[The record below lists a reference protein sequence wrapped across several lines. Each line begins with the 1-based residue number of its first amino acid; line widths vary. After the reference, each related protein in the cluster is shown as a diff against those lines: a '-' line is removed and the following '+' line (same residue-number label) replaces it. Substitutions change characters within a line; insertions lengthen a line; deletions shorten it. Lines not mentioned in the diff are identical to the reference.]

1 MLKVL
6 KYEGRTEM
14 LLAAEKISKS
24 YSEKR
29 LLSEVSLFINEGE
42 KIGVIGINGTGKTT
56 LLKILSGTETTDSGS
71 LTKAQGLRIGYLPQ
85 NPVFDTPR
93 TIMEQTMEGLGRRAD
108 PQKEY
113 EAKSLLTRFGV
124 AEFDRDVTLLSG
136 GQKKRVAIAAV
147 LVNPCDV
154 LIMDEPT
161 NHLDQEMVTWLE
173 AYLQKFSGALVM
185 VTHDRYF
192 LDRVVNRIVEIDRGA
207 LYSYNA
213 NFTRCMELKA
223 QREEMA
229 RGTERKRQSLLK
241 KELEWMMRGP
251 RARGTKSKERI
262 RRFEE
267 LSQEEGPNASEKL
280 ELGSV
285 ASRLGKKILEIE
297 NITKAFGDKTVVN
310 NFSLSI
316 LRDDRIG
323 IVGKN
328 GSGKTTLLKMIGG
341 ILPPDSGHIDKGI
354 TVKTGYFSQEGAE
367 MDTSLRVID
376 YIRQTA
382 ETIETENGPVTASQM
397 LERFLFP
404 PDLQWN
410 TISRLSGGERRRL
423 YLLNVIMTGPNLLL
437 LDEPTN
443 DLDIETLMVLED
455 YLEGFSGP
463 VAVVSH
469 DRYFIDKVV
478 DRIFELREDGSLK
491 QYLGGYTDYMDAKEE
506 ERSLNLAKAE
516 EKKPEKTVQAR
527 ESVNKK
533 LKFTFKEQMEYDKI
547 DDDLERLEKDLK
559 AVEEAMVK
567 EASNYVTLQEL
578 IHKKAELEKA
588 LEEKTERWL
597 YLNELAEKIALQGK
611 QQ

>member
-14 LLAAEKISKS
+14 LLAAEKITKS
-24 YSEKR
+24 YSEKK
-29 LLSEVSLFINEGE
+29 LLSDVSLFINEGE

-56 LLKILSGTETTDSGS
+56 LLKILSGTEATDSGS

-93 TIMEQTMEGLGRRAD
+93 TILEQTMEGLGRRAD

-124 AEFDRDVTLLSG
+124 TEFERDVTLLSG

-147 LVNPCDV
+147 LVNHCDV

-173 AYLQKFSGALVM
+173 AYLQKFTGALVM

-192 LDRVVNRIVEIDRGA
+192 LDRVVNRIVEIDHGA
-207 LYSYNA
+207 LYSYEA

-297 NITKAFGDKTVVN
+297 NVTKAFGDKTVVN

-328 GSGKTTLLKMIGG
+328 GSGKTTLLKMIGD
-341 ILPPDSGHIDKGI
+341 ILPPDSGHIDKGV
-354 TVKTGYFSQEGAE
+354 TVKIGYFSQEGAE

-410 TISRLSGGERRRL
+410 NISRLSGGERRRL

-469 DRYFIDKVV
+469 DRYFLDKVV

-547 DDDLERLEKDLK
+547 DDDLERLENDLK

-611 QQ
+611 

>member
-14 LLAAEKISKS
+14 LLAAEKITKS
-24 YSEKR
+24 YSEKK
-29 LLSEVSLFINEGE
+29 LLSDVSLFINEGE

-56 LLKILSGTETTDSGS
+56 LLKILSGTEATDSGS

-93 TIMEQTMEGLGRRAD
+93 TILEQTMEGLGRRAD

-124 AEFDRDVTLLSG
+124 TEFERDVTLLSG

-173 AYLQKFSGALVM
+173 AYLQKFTGALVM

-192 LDRVVNRIVEIDRGA
+192 LDRVVNRIVEIDHGA
-207 LYSYNA
+207 LYSYEA

-297 NITKAFGDKTVVN
+297 NVTKAFGDKTVVN

-328 GSGKTTLLKMIGG
+328 GSGKTTLLKMIGD
-341 ILPPDSGHIDKGI
+341 ILPPDSGHIDKGV
-354 TVKTGYFSQEGAE
+354 TVKIGYFSQEGAE

-469 DRYFIDKVV
+469 DRYFLDKVV

-547 DDDLERLEKDLK
+547 DDDLERLENDLK

-611 QQ
+611 

>member
-14 LLAAEKISKS
+14 LLAAEKITKS
-24 YSEKR
+24 YSEKK
-29 LLSEVSLFINEGE
+29 LLSDVSLFINEGE

-56 LLKILSGTETTDSGS
+56 LLKILSGTEATDSGS

-93 TIMEQTMEGLGRRAD
+93 TILEQTMEGLGRRAD

-124 AEFDRDVTLLSG
+124 IEFERDVTLLSG

-147 LVNPCDV
+147 LVNHCDV

-173 AYLQKFSGALVM
+173 AYLQKFTGALVM

-192 LDRVVNRIVEIDRGA
+192 LDRVVNRIVEIDHGA
-207 LYSYNA
+207 LYSYEA

-297 NITKAFGDKTVVN
+297 NVTKAFGDKTVVN

-328 GSGKTTLLKMIGG
+328 GSGKTTLLKMIGD
-341 ILPPDSGHIDKGI
+341 ILPPDSGHIDKGV
-354 TVKTGYFSQEGAE
+354 TVKIGYFSQEGAE

-410 TISRLSGGERRRL
+410 NISRLSGGERRRL

-469 DRYFIDKVV
+469 DRYFLDKVV

-547 DDDLERLEKDLK
+547 DDDLERLENDLK

-611 QQ
+611 